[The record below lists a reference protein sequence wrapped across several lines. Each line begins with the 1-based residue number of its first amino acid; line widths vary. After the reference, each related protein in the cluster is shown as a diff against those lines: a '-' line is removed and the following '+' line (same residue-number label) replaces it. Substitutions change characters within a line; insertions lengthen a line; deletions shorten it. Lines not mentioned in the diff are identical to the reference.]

1 MKQWWTGYKSSLGSG
16 WYSEGRVLE
25 KKSREKSEAGK
36 MFGDIQ
42 KLQKNRQRQGKWI
55 RMAVAVA
62 LVLTVVLILATG
74 KEEPPVA
81 VAP

>member
-1 MKQWWTGYKSSLGSG
+1 
-16 WYSEGRVLE
+16 
-25 KKSREKSEAGK
+25 

-81 VAP
+81 VAPTATPIKASEPTSSSPAPEHSPTAAKPGNGKKAK